1 MVFGEINSMIAVI
14 ERGVNVFKRWKTR
27 PVTTVSQRFVELFE
41 AHGVRRNQI
50 PRVFG
55 HDLALSDLVDN
66 ASLFAKLTEPVLDS
80 ACTLFGVRREWLDT
94 AEEEPYAPHSFYK
107 YPSDFQCFIEKLKDA
122 HPETQLSGYL
132 VVADKAVPQDQAFL
146 ILAEPIALLGDTT
159 IYRYH
164 VCDTWIFG
172 YWKSR
177 AYLAAC
183 VAIAWKHGVHI
194 TGRCA
199 DRRAMSILADSRH
212 LPGLVLE
219 QLASSGRR
227 WYAEDLLLQPDV
239 YLRGVDPETDDF
251 GVASALSLWL
261 QLDDEGW
268 MDTGLRKNVRSAF
281 ESALKAY
288 QAIEQP

>member
-1 MVFGEINSMIAVI
+1 
-14 ERGVNVFKRWKTR
+14 
-27 PVTTVSQRFVELFE
+27 
-41 AHGVRRNQI
+41 
-50 PRVFG
+50 
-55 HDLALSDLVDN
+55 
-66 ASLFAKLTEPVLDS
+66 
-80 ACTLFGVRREWLDT
+80 
-94 AEEEPYAPHSFYK
+94 
-107 YPSDFQCFIEKLKDA
+107 
-122 HPETQLSGYL
+122 
-132 VVADKAVPQDQAFL
+132 
-146 ILAEPIALLGDTT
+146 
-159 IYRYH
+159 
-164 VCDTWIFG
+164 
-172 YWKSR
+172 
-177 AYLAAC
+177 
-183 VAIAWKHGVHI
+183 
-194 TGRCA
+194 
-199 DRRAMSILADSRH
+199 MSILADSRH